1 MNNDFGKDRMFPLV
15 LRLVIP
21 SMLAQLVNVLY
32 GIVDRIFVSRLPY
45 GDLALAGVGVCA
57 PVVSLLTSVAFLL
70 GLGGAPLMAMKM
82 GEKSDGK
89 AEKILFNCFFA
100 LAVTGAALSAVMF
113 FIKDDMLMAF
123 GASRDSFAYAD
134 RYMTVYLI
142 GGVFAI
148 VSLGLNSFIT
158 AQGCPKTAMGTVL
171 IGAVGNIVLDPLFIF
186 TFDMGV
192 TGAAVATVIAQ
203 FLSCLWAVL
212 FLVFSRRISVRL
224 RPRALSARLIGRVMK
239 LGLSPFVITA
249 TDSVIFIMLN
259 SVLQRLGGA
268 GTGDIYVT
276 AATVTVSYIQ
286 LITMPMSGLTMACQ
300 PIVSYNYGARNTA
313 RVRKAVASALIVC
326 LVFTS
331 VMTLVS
337 QFLPSAFVRIFTSD
351 PVIMPIAV
359 WGMRVNTAGIIVLSM
374 QYVFVDLLI
383 AMSAA
388 GRALALSLFR
398 KLFMIAL
405 IVLLPLG
412 LGWRGA
418 FYAEPIADVASGIL
432 ATAVYLL
439 TVPALLRRRETAD
452 DIRI

>member
-1 MNNDFGKDRMFPLV
+1 MFPLV
-15 LRLVIP
+15 LRLAIP

-113 FIKDDMLMAF
+113 FVKDDMLMAF

-134 RYMTVYLI
+134 RYMSVYLI

-186 TFDMGV
+186 TFGMGV

-203 FLSCLWAVL
+203 VMSCLWAVL

-249 TDSVIFIMLN
+249 TDSVVFIMLN

-286 LITMPMSGLTMACQ
+286 LITMPMAGLTSACQ
-300 PIVSYNYGARNTA
+300 PLVSYNYGARNTA
-313 RVRKAVASALIVC
+313 RVKNAVKSALIVC

-374 QYVFVDLLI
+374 QYVFVDLLV

-388 GRALALSLFR
+388 GRALGLSLFR
-398 KLFMIAL
+398 KLFMIEL

-439 TVPALLRRRETAD
+439 SAPALLRRRETAG

>member
-1 MNNDFGKDRMFPLV
+1 
-15 LRLVIP
+15 
-21 SMLAQLVNVLY
+21 
-32 GIVDRIFVSRLPY
+32 
-45 GDLALAGVGVCA
+45 
-57 PVVSLLTSVAFLL
+57 
-70 GLGGAPLMAMKM
+70 
-82 GEKSDGK
+82 
-89 AEKILFNCFFA
+89 
-100 LAVTGAALSAVMF
+100 
-113 FIKDDMLMAF
+113 
-123 GASRDSFAYAD
+123 
-134 RYMTVYLI
+134 
-142 GGVFAI
+142 
-148 VSLGLNSFIT
+148 
-158 AQGCPKTAMGTVL
+158 
-171 IGAVGNIVLDPLFIF
+171 
-186 TFDMGV
+186 
-192 TGAAVATVIAQ
+192 
-203 FLSCLWAVL
+203 
-212 FLVFSRRISVRL
+212 
-224 RPRALSARLIGRVMK
+224 MK

-388 GRALALSLFR
+388 GRALALSLFS